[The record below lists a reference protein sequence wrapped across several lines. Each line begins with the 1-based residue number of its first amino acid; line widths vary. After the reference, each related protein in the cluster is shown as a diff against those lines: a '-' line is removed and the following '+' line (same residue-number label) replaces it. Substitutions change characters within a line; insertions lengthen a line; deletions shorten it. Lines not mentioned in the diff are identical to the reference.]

1 MNHIQKLQ
9 LHKNILLEL
18 YHACIELDTAIN
30 KLERTAYKGDG
41 RKAVQLA
48 QERWRKALKDVDN
61 NVLTSTKPE
70 EVKNAG

>member
-18 YHACIELDTAIN
+18 YHACINMDDAVN

-41 RKAVQLA
+41 RKALQQA
-48 QERWRKALKDVDN
+48 QDRWKKAMQDVET
-61 NVLTSTKPE
+61 NVLTSTKTE